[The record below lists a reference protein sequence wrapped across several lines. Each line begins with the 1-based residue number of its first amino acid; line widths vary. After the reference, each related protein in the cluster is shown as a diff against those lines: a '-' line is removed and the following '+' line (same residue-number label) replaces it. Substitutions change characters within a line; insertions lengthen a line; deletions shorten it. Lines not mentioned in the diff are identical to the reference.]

1 MVVSRSSN
9 KKSPVG
15 LEILQ
20 LALHILAA
28 LTPEDVNISVINEEM
43 SDIDFSKDYDLVM
56 ISIMTATGTIKS

>member
-20 LALHILAA
+20 LALYILAA

-56 ISIMTATGTIKS
+56 ISIMTTTGTIKS